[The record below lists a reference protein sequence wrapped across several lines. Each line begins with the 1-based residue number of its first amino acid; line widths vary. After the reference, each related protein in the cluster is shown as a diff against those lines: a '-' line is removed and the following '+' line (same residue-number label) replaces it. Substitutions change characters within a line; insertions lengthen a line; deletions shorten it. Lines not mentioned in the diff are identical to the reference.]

1 MTSYLDSTYGGAAR
15 IINAGAIQRLCVVS
29 AALCLVLILSVWPA
43 AADDKP
49 VIIAFG
55 DSLSAGFGLDEAD
68 SFPVRLEAALRADG
82 VDARVVNSGVSGDT
96 TAGGRARLNWSLP
109 DDADLVILELGA
121 NDGLRGIDPAETEAN
136 LDGILMALASRDIP
150 VLFTGM
156 LAPPNLG
163 REYAAAFDAV
173 FPRLATRHDVV
184 FYPFFL
190 EGVAAE
196 RSLNQPDGIHP
207 NAAGV
212 DRIVSRIL
220 PFVLRA
226 LPLEGSAPQ

>member
-1 MTSYLDSTYGGAAR
+1 M
-15 IINAGAIQRLCVVS
+15 
-29 AALCLVLILSVWPA
+29 ALLLILSALPA

-68 SFPVRLEAALRADG
+68 SFPVRLQAALLADG
-82 VDARVVNSGVSGDT
+82 LDTRVVNAGVSGDT
-96 TAGGRARLNWSLP
+96 TAGGRARLDWSLP
-109 DDADLVILELGA
+109 DDVDLVILELGA
-121 NDGLRGIDPAETEAN
+121 NDGLRGIDPANTEEN
-136 LDGILMALASRDIP
+136 LDAILQVLRVRGFT

-163 REYAAAFDAV
+163 REYAAAFDAL
-173 FPRLATRHDVV
+173 FPRLAAKHDVI

-207 NAAGV
+207 NGEGV
-212 DRIVSRIL
+212 DRIVARIL
-220 PFVLRA
+220 PFVRRA
-226 LPLEGSAPQ
+226 LADTASAAQ